1 MFKWKLTKNLTN
13 PLDPE
18 WDELADSTL
27 GTGVHPDR
35 KMGFLLSRE
44 ALKMALKSLGYDTPI
59 RDLKLSHFHQ
69 LLLYPKLTI
78 SLSHTKEC
86 GVALIADRKDFHS
99 LGIDVEHEERQVKD
113 NILDRITHPDDD
125 TSLRKIEIWCLKEA
139 CFKALM
145 NTGKFA
151 APVEFSSIQMTS
163 DRWIHSPSKLE
174 GEWRIERIRPFVV
187 AMAFLKN

>member
-1 MFKWKLTKNLTN
+1 MFKWKLTKNLTD

-18 WDELADSTL
+18 WDELARSAL
-27 GTGVHPDR
+27 GMGVHPDR
-35 KMGFLLSRE
+35 KTGFLLSRE
-44 ALKMALKSLGYDTPI
+44 ALKNVLKSLGYDTPI

-69 LLLYPKLTI
+69 LIPCPELTI

-86 GVALIADRKDFHS
+86 GVALVGDRKEFHS

-113 NILDRITHPDDD
+113 NILERIAHPHDDA
-125 TSLRKIEIWCLKEA
+125 SLRKIETWCLKEA
-139 CFKALM
+139 SFKALM

-151 APVEFSSIQMTS
+151 APVEFNSIQIAS
-163 DRWIHSPSKLE
+163 DRWFHSPSNLE
-174 GEWRIERIRPFVV
+174 GEWRIERIKPFVV

>member
-1 MFKWKLTKNLTN
+1 MFEWKLTKNLTN

-18 WDELADSTL
+18 WDELARLAL
-27 GTGVHPDR
+27 GTAVHPDR

-44 ALKMALKSLGYDTPI
+44 ALKMALKSFGFDSPI

-69 LLLYPKLTI
+69 LLLSPELTI

-86 GVALIADRKDFHS
+86 GAALIGDRKDFHS
-99 LGIDVEHEERQVKD
+99 LGIDLEHEERQVKD
-113 NILDRITHPDDD
+113 SILERIAHPDDD
-125 TSLRKIEIWCLKEA
+125 DSLRKIEMWCLKEA

-145 NTGKFA
+145 NTGKFG
-151 APVEFSSIQMTS
+151 APVEFSSIHVAR
-163 DRWIHSPSKLE
+163 DRWFHPPSHLE
-174 GEWRIERIRPFVV
+174 GEWRIEKVKPFVV